1 MTTKN
6 LIQVQYVCDA
16 QDSAYAPWVILMKMQ
31 YESYTLKKTLR
42 FEPELKEETRLV
54 ALADSFIE
62 AQRMI
67 MVLEKEMDFIMNNMN
82 STTRVLPCVCE

>member
-31 YESYTLKKTLR
+31 YNDHEQFR
-42 FEPELKEETRLV
+42 IKEETRLV

>member
-31 YESYTLKKTLR
+31 YNDHEQFR
-42 FEPELKEETRLV
+42 IKEETRLV

-67 MVLEKEMDFIMNNMN
+67 KVLEKEMDFIMNKMN
-82 STTRVLPCVCE
+82 STTHVLPCVCE